1 MDTASSTKRRP
12 LSLAA
17 RAALATG
24 FALAAFLGLTGLAQN
39 KANYASELSAMHDRL
54 HNYAIAYIT
63 GTDITRAGK
72 VTTPDSQP
80 NPDFSR
86 PNSGLYAI
94 IIGNDGFRWESSS
107 AVTSTV
113 GRDFDFVRMLS
124 PGETAFEPVETRS
137 GKLYVFSYG
146 VSLDSTD
153 KRSVPLTFAVAQTED
168 QFERQVA
175 TYRRTQFLWL
185 AMLGMMLMLLQLFL
199 LRWSLLPLRRVSSD
213 LALIERGTRDHLDGP
228 YPVELTVLTRRL
240 NAFIDSE
247 REQRTRYRDTLAD
260 LAHSLKTPL
269 AVIRSQLETD
279 NDARS
284 LRGDILDQVRKM
296 DEIVAYQ
303 LSRAATSGR
312 RTIASEEPIAGHA
325 EDLVQSLEKVYA
337 AKNVLC
343 EFELEDG
350 VAFPGEQGDLLELM
364 GNLVENAFKWAS
376 HRVLLTARAKR
387 QGKSGRNGLE
397 LIVEDDGPGIP
408 DEKIEKILQRG
419 VRGDEKVQGHGI
431 GLSIVQDIIKAYQGT
446 LHVDHSEELGGARFR
461 VNIPPA

>member
-1 MDTASSTKRRP
+1 MDNASTTKRRP

-86 PNSGLYAI
+86 PGSGLYAI
-94 IIGNDGFRWESSS
+94 IVGNDGFRWESSS
-107 AVTSTV
+107 AL

-146 VSLDSTD
+146 VSLDSTE

-213 LALIERGTRDHLDGP
+213 LAHIERGSRDHLDGP

-269 AVIRSQLETD
+269 AVVRSQLESGG
-279 NDARS
+279 DAGN
-284 LRGDILDQVRKM
+284 LRGDILDQVRRM
-296 DEIVAYQ
+296 DELVAYQ

-312 RTIASEEPIAGHA
+312 RTIASVEPIAGHA

-350 VAFPGEQGDLLELM
+350 VTFPGEQGDLLELM

-376 HRVLLTARAKR
+376 HRVLLTARSV
-387 QGKSGRNGLE
+387 GKMRGRSGLE
-397 LIVEDDGPGIP
+397 LIVEDDGPGIA
-408 DEKIEKILQRG
+408 DDKIEKILQRG
-419 VRGDEKVQGHGI
+419 VRGDERVQGHGI
-431 GLSIVQDIIKAYQGT
+431 GLSIVQDIVKAYQGE
-446 LHVDHSEELGGARFR
+446 LHVDRSEELGGARFS
-461 VNIPPA
+461 VKLPPP

>member
-1 MDTASSTKRRP
+1 MDNASPTKRRP

-86 PNSGLYAI
+86 PGSGLYAI
-94 IIGNDGFRWESSS
+94 IVGNDGFRWESSS
-107 AVTSTV
+107 AL

-213 LALIERGTRDHLDGP
+213 LAHIERGTRDHLDGP

-247 REQRTRYRDTLAD
+247 REQRSRYRDTLAD

-269 AVIRSQLETD
+269 AVVRSQLESGG
-279 NDARS
+279 DADT

-312 RTIASEEPIAGHA
+312 RTIASVEPIAGHA

-343 EFELEDG
+343 EFELEEG
-350 VAFPGEQGDLLELM
+350 VTFPGEQGDLLELM

-376 HRVLLTARAKR
+376 HRVLLTARSV
-387 QGKSGRNGLE
+387 GKVRGRSGLE
-397 LIVEDDGPGIP
+397 LVVEDDGPGIP

-419 VRGDEKVQGHGI
+419 VRGDERVQGHGI
-431 GLSIVQDIIKAYQGT
+431 GLSIVQDIVKAYQGE
-446 LHVDHSEELGGARFR
+446 LHVDRSEELGGARFS
-461 VNIPPA
+461 VKLPPP

>member
-1 MDTASSTKRRP
+1 
-12 LSLAA
+12 
-17 RAALATG
+17 
-24 FALAAFLGLTGLAQN
+24 
-39 KANYASELSAMHDRL
+39 MHDRL

-86 PNSGLYAI
+86 PGSGLYAI
-94 IIGNDGFRWESSS
+94 IVGNDGFRWESSS
-107 AVTSTV
+107 AL

-213 LALIERGTRDHLDGP
+213 LAHIERGSRDHLDGP

-269 AVIRSQLETD
+269 AVVRSQLETGG
-279 NDARS
+279 DAGN
-284 LRGDILDQVRKM
+284 LRGELLDQVRRM

-312 RTIASEEPIAGHA
+312 RTIASVEPIAGHA

-343 EFELEDG
+343 EFEIEDG
-350 VAFPGEQGDLLELM
+350 VTFPGEQGDLLELM

-376 HRVLLTARAKR
+376 HRVLLTARSV
-387 QGKSGRNGLE
+387 GKIRGRSGLE
-397 LIVEDDGPGIP
+397 LVVEDDGPGIP

-419 VRGDEKVQGHGI
+419 VRGDERVQGHGI
-431 GLSIVQDIIKAYQGT
+431 GLSIVQDIVKAYQGE
-446 LHVDHSEELGGARFR
+446 LHVDRSDELGGARFS
-461 VNIPPA
+461 VKLPPP

>member
-1 MDTASSTKRRP
+1 MDNASSTKRRP

-63 GTDITRAGK
+63 GTDTTRAGK

-86 PNSGLYAI
+86 PGSGLYAI
-94 IIGNDGFRWESSS
+94 IVGNDGFRWESSS
-107 AVTSTV
+107 AL

-146 VSLDSTD
+146 VSLDTTD

-213 LALIERGTRDHLDGP
+213 LAHIERGTRDHLDGP

-247 REQRTRYRDTLAD
+247 REQRSRYRDTLAD

-269 AVIRSQLETD
+269 AVVRSQLESD
-279 NDARS
+279 ADARS

-312 RTIASEEPIAGHA
+312 RTIAAEEPIAGHA

-343 EFELEDG
+343 EFEIDDG
-350 VAFPGEQGDLLELM
+350 AAFAGEQGDLLELM

-376 HRVLLTARAKR
+376 HRVLLTARSSSK
-387 QGKSGRNGLE
+387 GKGRSGLE
-397 LIVEDDGPGIP
+397 LIVEDDGPGIAE
-408 DEKIEKILQRG
+408 DKIEKILQRG
-419 VRGDEKVQGHGI
+419 VRGDERVQGHGI
-431 GLSIVQDIIKAYQGT
+431 GLSIVQDIVKAYQGE
-446 LHVDHSEELGGARFR
+446 LHVDRSEELGGARFSVR
-461 VNIPPA
+461 LPPG

>member
-1 MDTASSTKRRP
+1 METAAPTKRRP

-63 GTDITRAGK
+63 GTDITRLGK
-72 VTTPDSQP
+72 VTVPDSQP

-86 PNSGLYAI
+86 PGSGLYAI
-94 IIGNDGFRWESSS
+94 IVGNDGFRWESSS
-107 AVTSTV
+107 AL

-146 VSLDSTD
+146 VSLDSAER
-153 KRSVPLTFAVAQTED
+153 RSVPLTFAVAQTED

-213 LALIERGTRDHLDGP
+213 LAHIERGSRDHLDGP

-269 AVIRSQLETD
+269 AVIRSQLETSA
-279 NDARS
+279 DARQ

-312 RTIASEEPIAGHA
+312 RTIAAEEPIAGHA

-364 GNLVENAFKWAS
+364 GNLVENAFKWAA
-376 HRVLLTARAKR
+376 HRVLLTARAAGG
-387 QGKSGRNGLE
+387 GKGRNGLE

-419 VRGDEKVQGHGI
+419 VRGDERVQGHGI
-431 GLSIVQDIIKAYQGT
+431 GLSIVQDIVKAYQGE
-446 LHVDHSEELGGARFR
+446 LQVDRSEELGGARFR
-461 VNIPPA
+461 VRIPPG

>member
-1 MDTASSTKRRP
+1 MDNASSIRRRP

-86 PNSGLYAI
+86 PGSGLYAI
-94 IIGNDGFRWESSS
+94 IVGNDGFRWESSS
-107 AVTSTV
+107 AL

-146 VSLDSTD
+146 VSLDSTE

-185 AMLGMMLMLLQLFL
+185 AMLGMMLMLLQLFP

-213 LALIERGTRDHLDGP
+213 LAHIERGTRDHLDGP

-269 AVIRSQLETD
+269 AVVRSQLESGG
-279 NDARS
+279 DAEK
-284 LRGDILDQVRKM
+284 LRGDILDQVRRM

-312 RTIASEEPIAGHA
+312 RTIASLEPIAGHA

-343 EFELEDG
+343 EFEIEEG
-350 VAFPGEQGDLLELM
+350 VTFPGEQGDLLELM

-376 HRVLLTARAKR
+376 HRVLLSARSL
-387 QGKSGRNGLE
+387 GKMRGRSGLE
-397 LIVEDDGPGIP
+397 LVVEDDGPGIP
-408 DEKIEKILQRG
+408 DDKIEKILQRG
-419 VRGDEKVQGHGI
+419 VRGDERVQGHGI
-431 GLSIVQDIIKAYQGT
+431 GLSIVQDIVKAYQGE
-446 LHVDHSEELGGARFR
+446 LHVDRSEELGGARFS
-461 VNIPPA
+461 VKLPPP

>member
-1 MDTASSTKRRP
+1 MDNASSTRRRP

-86 PNSGLYAI
+86 PGSGLYAI
-94 IIGNDGFRWESSS
+94 IVGNDGFRWESSS
-107 AVTSTV
+107 AL

-146 VSLDSTD
+146 VSLDSTER
-153 KRSVPLTFAVAQTED
+153 RSVPLTFAVAQTED

-185 AMLGMMLMLLQLFL
+185 AMLGVMLMLLQLFL

-213 LALIERGTRDHLDGP
+213 LAHIERGTRDHLDGP

-269 AVIRSQLETD
+269 AVIRSQLETGG
-279 NDARS
+279 DAGN
-284 LRGDILDQVRKM
+284 LRGDILDQVRRM

-312 RTIASEEPIAGHA
+312 RTIASVEPIAGHA

-343 EFELEDG
+343 EFEIEDG
-350 VAFPGEQGDLLELM
+350 VTFPGEQGDLLELM

-376 HRVLLTARAKR
+376 HRVLLTARSV
-387 QGKSGRNGLE
+387 GKIRGRSGLE
-397 LIVEDDGPGIP
+397 LVVEDDGPGIA

-419 VRGDEKVQGHGI
+419 VRGDERVQGHGI
-431 GLSIVQDIIKAYQGT
+431 GLSIVQDIIKAYQGE
-446 LHVDHSEELGGARFR
+446 LHVDRSDELGGARFSVR
-461 VNIPPA
+461 LPPP

>member
-1 MDTASSTKRRP
+1 MDNASPIKRRP

-86 PNSGLYAI
+86 PGSGLYAI
-94 IIGNDGFRWESSS
+94 IVGNDGFRWESSS
-107 AVTSTV
+107 AL

-213 LALIERGTRDHLDGP
+213 LAHIERGTRDHLDGP

-247 REQRTRYRDTLAD
+247 REQRSRYRDTLAD

-269 AVIRSQLETD
+269 AVVRSQLESGG
-279 NDARS
+279 DADT

-312 RTIASEEPIAGHA
+312 RTIASVEPIAGHA

-343 EFELEDG
+343 EFELEEG
-350 VAFPGEQGDLLELM
+350 VSFPGEQGDLLELM

-376 HRVLLTARAKR
+376 HRVLLTARSV
-387 QGKSGRNGLE
+387 GKVRGRSGLE
-397 LIVEDDGPGIP
+397 LVVEDDGPGIP

-419 VRGDEKVQGHGI
+419 VRGDERVQGHGI
-431 GLSIVQDIIKAYQGT
+431 GLSIVQDIVKAYQGE
-446 LHVDHSEELGGARFR
+446 LHVDRSEELGGARFS
-461 VNIPPA
+461 VKLPPP

>member
-1 MDTASSTKRRP
+1 MDNASPTRRRP

-86 PNSGLYAI
+86 PGSGLYAI
-94 IIGNDGFRWESSS
+94 IVGNDGFRWESSS
-107 AVTSTV
+107 AL

-146 VSLDSTD
+146 VSLDSTE

-213 LALIERGTRDHLDGP
+213 LAHIERGTRDHLDGP

-269 AVIRSQLETD
+269 AVIRSQLETGG
-279 NDARS
+279 DAGN
-284 LRGDILDQVRKM
+284 LRGDILDQVRRM

-312 RTIASEEPIAGHA
+312 RTIASVEPIAGHA

-343 EFELEDG
+343 EFEIEDG
-350 VAFPGEQGDLLELM
+350 VTFPGEQGDLLELM

-376 HRVLLTARAKR
+376 HRVLLTARSV
-387 QGKSGRNGLE
+387 GKMRGRSGLE
-397 LIVEDDGPGIP
+397 LVVEDDGPGIA

-419 VRGDEKVQGHGI
+419 VRGDERVQGHGI
-431 GLSIVQDIIKAYQGT
+431 GLSIVQDIVKAYQGE
-446 LHVDHSEELGGARFR
+446 LHVDRSEELGGARFS
-461 VNIPPA
+461 VKLPPP

>member
-1 MDTASSTKRRP
+1 MDNASPTKRRP

-63 GTDITRAGK
+63 GTDTTRAGK

-86 PNSGLYAI
+86 PGSGLYAI
-94 IIGNDGFRWESSS
+94 IVGNDGFRWESSS
-107 AVTSTV
+107 AL

-146 VSLDSTD
+146 VSLDTTD

-213 LALIERGTRDHLDGP
+213 LAHIERGTRDHLDGP

-247 REQRTRYRDTLAD
+247 REQRSRYRDTLAD

-269 AVIRSQLETD
+269 AVVRSQLETD
-279 NDARS
+279 GDARE

-312 RTIASEEPIAGHA
+312 RTIAAEEPIAGHA

-343 EFELEDG
+343 EFEIADG
-350 VAFPGEQGDLLELM
+350 AAFPGEQGDLLELM

-376 HRVLLTARAKR
+376 HRVLLTARSS
-387 QGKSGRNGLE
+387 GKGKGRSGLE
-397 LIVEDDGPGIP
+397 LIVEDDGPGIA
-408 DEKIEKILQRG
+408 DDKIDKILQRG
-419 VRGDEKVQGHGI
+419 VRGDERVQGHGI
-431 GLSIVQDIIKAYQGT
+431 GLSIVQDIVKAYQGE
-446 LHVDHSEELGGARFR
+446 LHVDRSEELGGARFSVR
-461 VNIPPA
+461 LPPG

>member
-1 MDTASSTKRRP
+1 MDNASPTKRRP

-54 HNYAIAYIT
+54 HSYVIAYIT
-63 GTDITRAGK
+63 GTDITRGGK
-72 VTTPDSQP
+72 VTVPDSQP
-80 NPDFSR
+80 NADFSR
-86 PNSGLYAI
+86 VGSGLYAI
-94 IIGNDGFRWESSS
+94 IVGSDGFRWQSSS
-107 AVTSTV
+107 AL
-113 GRDFDFVRMLS
+113 GRDFDFVRMLP
-124 PGETAFEPVETRS
+124 PGQTSFEPVETRS

-146 VSLDSTD
+146 VTLDSTER
-153 KRSVPLTFAVAQTED
+153 RSVPLTFVVAQTED
-168 QFERQVA
+168 QFERLVA

-199 LRWSLLPLRRVSSD
+199 LRWSLMPLRRVSSD
-213 LALIERGTRDHLDGP
+213 LAHIERGSRDHLDGP
-228 YPVELTVLTRRL
+228 YPIELTVLTRRL

-247 REQRTRYRDTLAD
+247 REQRSRYRDTLAD

-269 AVIRSQLETD
+269 AVVRSQVETT
-279 NDARS
+279 NDAQT
-284 LRGDILDQVRKM
+284 LRAGILDQVRKM

-312 RTIASEEPIAGHA
+312 RTIASVEPIAGHA

-350 VAFPGEQGDLLELM
+350 VTFPGEQGDLLELM

-376 HRVLLTARAKR
+376 HRVLLTARSV
-387 QGKSGRNGLE
+387 GKIKGRSGLE
-397 LIVEDDGPGIP
+397 LVVEDDGPGIA
-408 DEKIEKILQRG
+408 DDKIEKVLQRG
-419 VRGDEKVQGHGI
+419 VRGDERVQGHGI
-431 GLSIVQDIIKAYQGT
+431 GLSIVQDIVKAYQGE
-446 LHVDHSEELGGARFR
+446 LHVDRSEELGGARFR
-461 VNIPPA
+461 VRLPPA

>member
-1 MDTASSTKRRP
+1 MDNASPIKRRP

-86 PNSGLYAI
+86 PGSGLYAI
-94 IIGNDGFRWESSS
+94 IVGNDGFRWESSS
-107 AVTSTV
+107 AL

-213 LALIERGTRDHLDGP
+213 LAHIERGTRDHLDGP

-247 REQRTRYRDTLAD
+247 REQRSRYRDTLAD

-269 AVIRSQLETD
+269 AVVRSQLESGG
-279 NDARS
+279 DADT
-284 LRGDILDQVRKM
+284 LRGYILDQVRKM

-312 RTIASEEPIAGHA
+312 RTIASVEPIAGHA

-343 EFELEDG
+343 EFELEEG
-350 VAFPGEQGDLLELM
+350 VSFPGEQGDLLELM

-376 HRVLLTARAKR
+376 HRVLLTARSV
-387 QGKSGRNGLE
+387 GKVRGRSGLE
-397 LIVEDDGPGIP
+397 LVVEDDGPGIP

-419 VRGDEKVQGHGI
+419 VRGDERVQGHGI
-431 GLSIVQDIIKAYQGT
+431 GLSIVQDIVKAYQGE
-446 LHVDHSEELGGARFR
+446 LHVDRSEELGGARFS
-461 VNIPPA
+461 VKLPPP

>member
-1 MDTASSTKRRP
+1 MDNASPTKRRP

-63 GTDITRAGK
+63 GTDITRGGK

-86 PNSGLYAI
+86 PGSGLYAI
-94 IIGNDGFRWESSS
+94 IVGNDGFRWESSS
-107 AVTSTV
+107 AL
-113 GRDFDFVRMLS
+113 GRDFDFVRMLA

-146 VSLDSTD
+146 VSLDSTE

-213 LALIERGTRDHLDGP
+213 LAHIERGTRDHLDGP

-247 REQRTRYRDTLAD
+247 REQRSRYRDTLAD

-269 AVIRSQLETD
+269 AVVRSQLETD
-279 NDARS
+279 GDARS

-312 RTIASEEPIAGHA
+312 RTIAAEEPIAGHA

-343 EFELEDG
+343 EFEIDDG
-350 VAFPGEQGDLLELM
+350 AAFPGEQGDLLELM

-376 HRVLLTARAKR
+376 HRVLLTARSTT
-387 QGKSGRNGLE
+387 QGKGRRGLE
-397 LIVEDDGPGIP
+397 LIVEDDGPGIA
-408 DEKIEKILQRG
+408 DDKIEKILQRG
-419 VRGDEKVQGHGI
+419 VRGDERVQGHGI
-431 GLSIVQDIIKAYQGT
+431 GLSIVQDIVKAYQGE
-446 LHVDHSEELGGARFR
+446 LHVDHSEELGGARFSVR
-461 VNIPPA
+461 IPPG

>member
-1 MDTASSTKRRP
+1 MDTASPTKRRP

-63 GTDITRAGK
+63 GTDITRGGK

-86 PNSGLYAI
+86 PGSGLYAVI
-94 IIGNDGFRWESSS
+94 VGNDNFRWESSS
-107 AVTSTV
+107 TLD
-113 GRDFDFVRMLS
+113 RNFNFDFVRMLK
-124 PGETAFEPVETRS
+124 PGETAFEPVETRN
-137 GKLYVFSYG
+137 GRLYVFSYG
-146 VSLDSTD
+146 VSLDSTE

-213 LALIERGTRDHLDGP
+213 LAHIERGTRDHLDGP

-247 REQRTRYRDTLAD
+247 REQRSRYRDTLAD

-269 AVIRSQLETD
+269 AVVRSQLET
-279 NDARS
+279 NSDART

-312 RTIASEEPIAGHA
+312 RTIATEEPIAGHA

-343 EFELEDG
+343 EFELDEG

-364 GNLVENAFKWAS
+364 GNLVENAFKWAT
-376 HRVLLTARAKR
+376 HRVLLTVRAVHM
-387 QGKSGRNGLE
+387 GKGRNGLE

-419 VRGDEKVQGHGI
+419 VRGDERVQGHGI

-446 LHVDHSEELGGARFR
+446 LHVDRSEELGGARFSVR
-461 VNIPPA
+461 IPPG

>member
-1 MDTASSTKRRP
+1 MDNASPTKRRP

-54 HNYAIAYIT
+54 HSYVIAYIT
-63 GTDITRAGK
+63 GTDITRGGK
-72 VTTPDSQP
+72 VTVPDSQP
-80 NPDFSR
+80 NADFSR
-86 PNSGLYAI
+86 VGSGLYAI
-94 IIGNDGFRWESSS
+94 IVGSDGFRWQSSS
-107 AVTSTV
+107 AL
-113 GRDFDFVRMLS
+113 GRDFDFVRMLP
-124 PGETAFEPVETRS
+124 PGQTSFEPVETRS

-146 VSLDSTD
+146 VTLDSTER
-153 KRSVPLTFAVAQTED
+153 RSVPLTFVVAQTED
-168 QFERQVA
+168 QFERLVA

-199 LRWSLLPLRRVSSD
+199 LRWSLMPLRRVSSD
-213 LALIERGTRDHLDGP
+213 LAHIERGSRDHLDGP
-228 YPVELTVLTRRL
+228 YPIELTVLTRRL

-247 REQRTRYRDTLAD
+247 REQRSRYRDTLAD

-269 AVIRSQLETD
+269 AVVRSQLETT
-279 NDARS
+279 NDAQT
-284 LRGDILDQVRKM
+284 LRAGILDQVRKM

-312 RTIASEEPIAGHA
+312 RTIASVEPIAGHA

-350 VAFPGEQGDLLELM
+350 VTFPGEQGDLLELM

-376 HRVLLTARAKR
+376 HRVLLTARSV
-387 QGKSGRNGLE
+387 GKIKGRSGLE
-397 LIVEDDGPGIP
+397 LVVEDDGPGIA
-408 DEKIEKILQRG
+408 DDKIEKVLQRG
-419 VRGDEKVQGHGI
+419 VRGDERVQGHGI
-431 GLSIVQDIIKAYQGT
+431 GLSIVQDIVKAYQGE
-446 LHVDHSEELGGARFR
+446 LHVDRSEELGGARFR
-461 VNIPPA
+461 VRLPPA